1 MRKPLPSLCLEK
13 IFWEIY
19 NEEVIND
26 NPLNTILDIRKTLF
40 NCLLVNRDFCRHV
53 IPILWRNT
61 FNWYLPS
68 SKLIITYLSFLSPE
82 SRFNLTKRLNNINIS
97 ELLEICSKERPFFN
111 YTSYLREL
119 EYHSVFKSVQE
130 LWPKEIKRERNRQ
143 NIENQLIMA
152 EELCKMFLLQC
163 PTLYRLDL
171 ATDLNFLNPFKFSS
185 LTSTKSCLIK
195 LREFKCSDHPDQLKI
210 FTTLSNICHNIE
222 VMQLGIL
229 RDNDNFI
236 DSSLYEGIRQLLR
249 SQRYLKKFIC
259 SFAQKGFMSIIGPNF
274 PISLQDITLH
284 ACDLLDEED
293 SFNYFME
300 YYNLTTLTLIDC
312 NNLQGSHLSSLKYL
326 RINNFKRERNNMKL
340 NIIYNNPVQYY
351 DIKSIIIHSNVIL
364 TKLLLDDIIQPYS
377 LIEDITNYCS
387 NLIHLRANISAN
399 VLPQIPLLFKS
410 LKKLEIIELKNEK
423 TFYENLIP
431 ITMTNELAIEI
442 SKSIPSSLYSFT
454 FLLMV
459 VFTSQSLALFL
470 EQLDERCIIMS
481 DTSYYSTDDD
491 GDDGDDRS
499 GSDGGDGGD
508 GDDGYYYD
516 EYIDI
521 EMNQVIFEEFYI
533 RIDLDEY
540 NESKGEHFKLFKEFE
555 CTKYLHDNNSC
566 LIPTYI
572 DELDE

>member
-13 IFWEIY
+13 IFLEIY
-19 NEEVIND
+19 NEEVTD
-26 NPLNTILDIRKTLF
+26 DDPLNTILVTRKTLF

-68 SKLIITYLSFLSPE
+68 SKLVITYLSFLSSE
-82 SRFNLTKRLNNINIS
+82 SRFNLTKRLNINIS
-97 ELLEICSKERPFFN
+97 ELLEISSKKRPFFN
-111 YTSYLREL
+111 YSSYLREL

-130 LWPKEIKRERNRQ
+130 LWPKEIKRERNRK
-143 NIENQLIMA
+143 NIEYQLIMA

-185 LTSTKSCLIK
+185 LTSTNSCLIK

-222 VMQLGIL
+222 VMQLGIF
-229 RDNDNFI
+229 RDNFI

-284 ACDLLDEED
+284 ACDLLDEKD
-293 SFNYFME
+293 PFNYFIE
-300 YYNLTTLTLIDC
+300 YYNLSTLTLIDC

-326 RINNFKRERNNMKL
+326 RINNFKRERNMRL
-340 NIIYNNPVQYY
+340 DIIYNNPVQYY
-351 DIKSIIIHSNVIL
+351 NIKSIIIHSNVIL

-377 LIEDITNYCS
+377 LIEDITNYCP

-431 ITMTNELAIEI
+431 ITITNELAIEI

-481 DTSYYSTDDD
+481 DTSYN
-491 GDDGDDRS
+491 
-499 GSDGGDGGD
+499 GGDGNDEDD
-508 GDDGYYYD
+508 GGDGYYYD

-540 NESKGEHFKLFKEFE
+540 NESKGEHFKLFREFE

>member
-1 MRKPLPSLCLEK
+1 
-13 IFWEIY
+13 
-19 NEEVIND
+19 
-26 NPLNTILDIRKTLF
+26 
-40 NCLLVNRDFCRHV
+40 
-53 IPILWRNT
+53 
-61 FNWYLPS
+61 
-68 SKLIITYLSFLSPE
+68 
-82 SRFNLTKRLNNINIS
+82 
-97 ELLEICSKERPFFN
+97 
-111 YTSYLREL
+111 
-119 EYHSVFKSVQE
+119 
-130 LWPKEIKRERNRQ
+130 
-143 NIENQLIMA
+143 
-152 EELCKMFLLQC
+152 
-163 PTLYRLDL
+163 
-171 ATDLNFLNPFKFSS
+171 
-185 LTSTKSCLIK
+185 
-195 LREFKCSDHPDQLKI
+195 
-210 FTTLSNICHNIE
+210 
-222 VMQLGIL
+222 
-229 RDNDNFI
+229 
-236 DSSLYEGIRQLLR
+236 
-249 SQRYLKKFIC
+249 
-259 SFAQKGFMSIIGPNF
+259 
-274 PISLQDITLH
+274 
-284 ACDLLDEED
+284 
-293 SFNYFME
+293 ME